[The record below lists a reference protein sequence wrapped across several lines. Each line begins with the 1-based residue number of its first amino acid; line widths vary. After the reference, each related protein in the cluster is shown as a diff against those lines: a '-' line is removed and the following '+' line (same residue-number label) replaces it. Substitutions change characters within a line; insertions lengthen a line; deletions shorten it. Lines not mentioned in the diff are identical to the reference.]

1 MDKYSKVI
9 ATAKAYIEG
18 GIKSKDAK
26 LALGLELEHFV
37 VDSKTL
43 RTAPFFG
50 ENGVAAILD
59 EIAPNF
65 EQSARSKGHII
76 GLGNKDYTISLEPAA
91 QLEISIAP
99 FSDIADIERVYKDF
113 RELIDPVLERRGLAL
128 VCLGYHPVSKVD
140 ELPLIPKN
148 RYEYMYN
155 HFGATGRFGKN
166 MMKGTAAT
174 QVSIDFYSEEDFIR
188 KYKIACRLAPFLSLI
203 TDNSPY
209 FEGADNSEYILR
221 TKIWREV
228 DPARTDYCGFV
239 RGRNVSFDTYADFVT
254 ASPLVVPFGE
264 GQYVTRSAQEL
275 YADKEPTTEE
285 IRHILSMSFPTV
297 RLKTY
302 LEIRYADSLPPELA
316 LSYVALI
323 KGLFID
329 IDPIESYLDSLNIAY
344 GEEIKT
350 AENNIMKDGLNALT
364 FGKKVSDIIN
374 DIFAIADSN
383 LQMEEKA
390 YLAPLKELI
399 TKENR
404 LPRELVKPLA

>member
-1 MDKYSKVI
+1 M
-9 ATAKAYIEG
+9 
-18 GIKSKDAK
+18 
-26 LALGLELEHFV
+26 
-37 VDSKTL
+37 
-43 RTAPFFG
+43 
-50 ENGVAAILD
+50 
-59 EIAPNF
+59 
-65 EQSARSKGHII
+65 
-76 GLGNKDYTISLEPAA
+76 
-91 QLEISIAP
+91 
-99 FSDIADIERVYKDF
+99 
-113 RELIDPVLERRGLAL
+113 
-128 VCLGYHPVSKVD
+128 
-140 ELPLIPKN
+140 
-148 RYEYMYN
+148 
-155 HFGATGRFGKN
+155 
-166 MMKGTAAT
+166 
-174 QVSIDFYSEEDFIR
+174 
-188 KYKIACRLAPFLSLI
+188 
-203 TDNSPY
+203 
-209 FEGADNSEYILR
+209 
-221 TKIWREV
+221 
-228 DPARTDYCGFV
+228 
-239 RGRNVSFDTYADFVT
+239 
-254 ASPLVVPFGE
+254 VPFGE